1 METVEF
7 LEYLFGSGER
17 DEHTGP
23 HLIAAWDRDLDLDL
37 PCPARDP
44 GRMSL
49 AGLGLLLDAPVEGL
63 RGPRPQE
70 HVWHVSV
77 RNAPGGPH
85 VVGRRMGG
93 GRYRDGARRGH
104 RPGR

>member
-1 METVEF
+1 MMPKKAPGGSETVEL

-23 HLIAAWDRDLDLDL
+23 HLIAAWDLDLDL

-49 AGLGLLLDAPVEGL
+49 AGLVLLLDAPVEAL
-63 RGPRPQE
+63 RGPRPAE

-77 RNAPGGPH
+77 RNHAGD
-85 VVGRRMGG
+85 RTR
-93 GRYRDGARRGH
+93 RYRDGARRGYR
-104 RPGR
+104 RPR